1 MLPYSSRPVKGPHL
15 DLAGPAQCPVTRGA
29 RANRASAGP
38 GGEAVT
44 SSAEAA
50 MALEGDV
57 VWLYRCESISHM

>member
-1 MLPYSSRPVKGPHL
+1 MLPCSSRPVKGPHL
-15 DLAGPAQCPVTRGA
+15 DLAGPTQCPVTRGA
-29 RANRASAGP
+29 RANRVGP

-57 VWLYRCESISHM
+57 VWFQLCMLH

>member
-29 RANRASAGP
+29 RANRVGP

-57 VWLYRCESISHM
+57 VWFQLCRMN